1 MHFRYFIFS
10 LNKFIKS
17 NKKVTGINNNT
28 KSHAIPFDEEH
39 SKPLIQQR
47 FTI

>member
-1 MHFRYFIFS
+1 MYLKLFNYD
-10 LNKFIKS
+10 KIKS

-39 SKPLIQQR
+39 SKPLIQQHL
-47 FTI
+47 TIK